1 MIQSPAR
8 TTGVYGGCG
17 AADIDTTLRHSAE
30 CVPLTIMS
38 PFPSYSRRRFLALSA
53 SLGIGG
59 FLAACS
65 GSSSSSSSG
74 TVSGISGKLQV
85 VKRFPET
92 GLVAGSI
99 RLPVSL
105 ADTTGVL
112 TTGGKAK
119 LPQTLTAKVTNASS
133 GEVIIASVTAEKHDK
148 NMSTAYWPFI
158 LEIPKTGIY
167 TLVLDVA
174 PDSEMSFQ
182 VEERKSVLWPLVGDP
197 LPPYDTPT
205 IDNKRGVDPIC
216 TRPQG
221 TCPFHTVTLTEA
233 LKSGKPVVYFIGT
246 PAYCQTGTCAPG
258 LDALIQVS
266 QTVGDA
272 AVFVHADVY
281 TDKTATIAA
290 PAIQAYNLTYEPVL
304 YITDTKGVLVNRL
317 DAVFDVTEM
326 SSALAAA
333 GIS

>member
-1 MIQSPAR
+1 
-8 TTGVYGGCG
+8 
-17 AADIDTTLRHSAE
+17 
-30 CVPLTIMS
+30 MS
-38 PFPSYSRRRFLALSA
+38 PFPAYSRRRFLALSA

-59 FLAACS
+59 LLAACG
-65 GSSSSSSSG
+65 GSSSPTSSG
-74 TVSGISGKLQV
+74 TVEGISGTLQL
-85 VKRFPET
+85 VKRFPNT
-92 GLVAGSI
+92 GLVAGLI
-99 RLPVSL
+99 RLPISL
-105 ADTTGVL
+105 ADSTGIL
-112 TTGGKAK
+112 STGGKAT
-119 LPQTLTAKVTNASS
+119 LPQTLTAKITDTSS
-133 GEVIIASVTAEKHDK
+133 GEVVIASVAAEKHDK

-158 LEIPKTGIY
+158 FDIPKTGIY
-167 TLVLDVA
+167 TLALDIA
-174 PDSEMSFQ
+174 PNSEMSFQ
-182 VEERKSVLWPLVGDP
+182 VEERTNVMWPLVGDP

-205 IDNKRGVDPIC
+205 TDNARGVDPIC

-272 AVFVHADVY
+272 AFFVHADVY
-281 TDKTATIAA
+281 TDKTATITA

-304 YITDTKGVLVNRL
+304 YVTDAKGVLVNRL

-326 SSALAAA
+326 RSALAAA